1 MRMLLVVATVL
12 GLMGAARAA
21 DDAKTG
27 AAKRFYE
34 TGTLLYDRGEFLD
47 AAKEFERAYREQ
59 PKPALL
65 YNIASSYDKGGDR
78 VHAVESYRKY
88 VALMP
93 GSPDVASAKAR
104 ADVLDL
110 EAKEL
115 AAAKAAA
122 ARPAAEPA

>member
-1 MRMLLVVATVL
+1 MRIGAIGLWALLACGTA
-12 GLMGAARAA
+12 MAAPPAA
-21 DDAKTG
+21 PEQDDEKTA

-78 VHAVESYRKY
+78 AHAVENYRKY
-88 VALMP
+88 VATMP
-93 GSPDVASAKAR
+93 GAPDVASAKAR
-104 ADVLDL
+104 ADVLDR
-110 EAKEL
+110 E
-115 AAAKAAA
+115 
-122 ARPAAEPA
+122 